1 MQGVIARGH
10 KRSRHAASESAGL
23 ISAMLGGVKL
33 LRVLHTMFLSCPGCP
48 DSDLGFNLVE
58 VLGKLA
64 GMGAQSGELLTDHRT
79 DVDRK
84 IRGRRAREVDLAY
97 FVRFQIFFQQFGKIP
112 AILRCGIDRG
122 NCGYA
127 RREMIGMI
135 APNQIIRCPA
145 TIWRLANYARWPVL
159 TKRAHDVAT

>member
-1 MQGVIARGH
+1 MQGLIARGH
-10 KRSRHAASESAGL
+10 KRSGHAAYESAAVMPA
-23 ISAMLGGVKL
+23 IPRAVKL

-84 IRGRRAREVDLAY
+84 IRGRRAREVDLTY

-112 AILRCGIDRG
+112 AILRCRIDG
-122 NCGYA
+122 C
-127 RREMIGMI
+127 
-135 APNQIIRCPA
+135 
-145 TIWRLANYARWPVL
+145 
-159 TKRAHDVAT
+159 VAKTSEEW